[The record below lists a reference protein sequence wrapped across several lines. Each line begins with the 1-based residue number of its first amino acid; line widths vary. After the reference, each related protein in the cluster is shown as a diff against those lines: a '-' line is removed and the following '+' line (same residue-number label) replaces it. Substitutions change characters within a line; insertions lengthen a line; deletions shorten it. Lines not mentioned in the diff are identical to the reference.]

1 MKDTEFAYA
10 VARVRCNEASLLS
23 SSFVESLISTQNYA
37 EAVKL
42 LSESGFGDFEKTD
55 ADVILSE
62 RLEKAF
68 RLIYESA
75 PDKNCLDFLIVKNDF
90 HNIKAAIK
98 CLLMNTS
105 AEKLFLSPSVVKAGD
120 FVKALE
126 NKDFDGFE
134 HGFGEIL
141 KEAYAIVTETMDG
154 QLLEVYLDR
163 KCIEKS
169 VFLAEKSGDE
179 FSKALAVRMAVLA
192 NIKIA
197 LRCSGAG
204 KDEAFIKNALCD
216 IEGFDKKE
224 LCAAALEGVSAVSSF
239 VKGLGFEKLSEALVI
254 GSASFEKACD
264 DMLID
269 MVKSAKYQCLGISPL
284 VAYYF
289 ATDAEVKT
297 VRIILSCK
305 KNGIDNEIIRERVRV
320 LYV

>member
-10 VARVRCNEASLLS
+10 VARVRCNEANLLS
-23 SSFVESLISTQNYA
+23 SAFMESLIQAQSYSD
-37 EAVKL
+37 AVKL
-42 LSESGFGDFEKTD
+42 LFEAGFGDFDKKD

-62 RLEKAF
+62 RIEKAF
-68 RLIYESA
+68 ALIYESA

-98 CLLMNTS
+98 CLVMNTS
-105 AEKLFLSPSVVKAGD
+105 AEKLFLTPSIADPKA

-126 NKDFDGFE
+126 NKDYSGFE

-141 KEAYAIVTETMDG
+141 KQAYGIVTETMDG

-163 KCIEKS
+163 KCIEIS
-169 VFLAEKSGDE
+169 ALLAEKSGDE
-179 FSKALAVRMAVLA
+179 FSKSLAVRMAILA

-197 LRCSGAG
+197 LRCIGAG
-204 KDEAFIKNALCD
+204 KDEDFIMNALADIGGFDKVSLCKVALEGRDAVTHFIKNL
-216 IEGFDKKE
+216 GFD
-224 LCAAALEGVSAVSSF
+224 
-239 VKGLGFEKLSEALVI
+239 KLSEALMS
-254 GSASFEKACD
+254 GTAAFEKASD

-269 MVKSAKYQCLGISPL
+269 MVRGAKYQCLGISPL

-305 KNGIDNEIIRERVRV
+305 KNGIDNDIIRERVRV